1 MSHKHH
7 HKPRRLTVIATLL
20 ICLLTAGQ
28 SLPAERS
35 TGFGGFFPGDFLEY
49 WSSARLLLDGKN
61 PYSPQEQLVL
71 QRSVVPNTTR
81 PLMMWNPP
89 WTLFFILPF
98 GLFSFSLAQL
108 LWFILLLT
116 CLLVCSAQLWRI
128 YGGPA
133 ERYRIA
139 WLTCFSV
146 VPTYLTL
153 YVTQIDPLVLLGIVG
168 FLHFYERKQ
177 WWLAGLALALIAI
190 KPHLV
195 YIFWVALIVWIL
207 EKRQW
212 RVILG
217 GAAGGAVAIIIPLM
231 FVPGIFAQYFG
242 LYSTNAA
249 PKPFDW
255 KTPTLSTALGL
266 IFGLD

>member
-1 MSHKHH
+1 MSHKQRK
-7 HKPRRLTVIATLL
+7 KPQRLTVVTTLL

-28 SLPAERS
+28 SLPADQPPHS
-35 TGFGGFFPGDFLEY
+35 VNFFPGDFLEY
-49 WSSARLLLDGKN
+49 WASARLLLDGKN
-61 PYSPQEQLVL
+61 PYSPEEQLAL
-71 QRSVVPNTTR
+71 QRSVISNAQQ

-168 FLHFYERKQ
+168 FLHFYVRKQ
-177 WWLAGLALALIAI
+177 WWRGGIALTLVAI

-195 YIFWVALIVWIL
+195 YL
-207 EKRQW
+207 
-212 RVILG
+212 
-217 GAAGGAVAIIIPLM
+217 
-231 FVPGIFAQYFG
+231 
-242 LYSTNAA
+242 
-249 PKPFDW
+249 
-255 KTPTLSTALGL
+255 
-266 IFGLD
+266 